1 LKRLWVLVKHAAF
14 GFRDD
19 RCTRLAA
26 AVSYYALFSMVPL
39 AIFLVSVFGFVLNN
53 ASVRKVVIDQILSL
67 LPLSEAN
74 GRTTVE
80 NTLNNV
86 KHISGPAAALSLL
99 VTLWT
104 SSTMFGAIRG
114 SLNTVFRVDEH
125 RPFFQGK
132 LLDLAQVG
140 GIALFL
146 VGSMVLTGLVK
157 TVQSLS
163 SEHLG
168 PIAGDTPL
176 WTVAFLLVPAAVSFV
191 AFLALYRIVPA
202 ARPTVL
208 EALPGALIAT
218 ILFELLKNTFAIYVA
233 NFNNYDVVYGS
244 LAAILLFLLYTY
256 LSSNILLIGAEV
268 SATFS
273 RLERGEYADEFAPGP
288 PGPPMLARIGGA
300 AKGLFVRQHHDVVPK
315 PQPAPKPPR
324 PGPAEHAGEPTQ
336 RR

>member
-1 LKRLWVLVKHAAF
+1 MKRLWVVARHAFF

-19 RCTRLAA
+19 RCSRLAA
-26 AVSYYALFSMVPL
+26 AVSYYALFSIVPL
-39 AIFLVSVFGFVLNN
+39 AIFLLSIFGFVLNN
-53 ASVRKVVIDQILSL
+53 ASVRKDVIDQILNQ

-86 KHISGPAAALSLL
+86 KQISGPAAVLSLL

-104 SSTMFGAIRG
+104 STTMFGALRS
-114 SLNTVFRVDEH
+114 SLNSVFRVDEH

-132 LLDLAQVG
+132 LLDIAQVG

-146 VGSMVLTGLVK
+146 IGSMVLTGLVK

-163 SEHLG
+163 ADRLG
-168 PIAGDTPL
+168 PLAGYTPL
-176 WTVAFLLVPAAVSFV
+176 WDVAFILVPALVSFA

-202 ARPTVL
+202 ARPTLL

-218 ILFELLKNTFAIYVA
+218 LLFEVLKNTFAIYVA

-244 LAAILLFLLYTY
+244 LAAILLFLLYMY
-256 LSSNILLIGAEV
+256 LSSNIVLIGAEV
-268 SATFS
+268 SATVS
-273 RLERGEYADEFAPGP
+273 RLERGDYAAEFAPGP
-288 PGPPMLARIGGA
+288 PGPPLATRLLGA
-300 AKGLFVRQHHDVVPK
+300 VKGLFVRQH
-315 PQPAPKPPR
+315 QAAPAPARPSERASEPP
-324 PGPAEHAGEPTQ
+324 Q

>member
-1 LKRLWVLVKHAAF
+1 MLVKHAAF

-53 ASVRKVVIDQILSL
+53 ASVRKEVIDQILSL
-67 LPLSEAN
+67 LPLSESN

-86 KHISGPAAALSLL
+86 KHISGAAAALSLL

-168 PIAGDTPL
+168 PIAGGTPL

-218 ILFELLKNTFAIYVA
+218 ILFELLKNTFALYVA

-273 RLERGEYADEFAPGP
+273 RLERGEYADEFVPGP
-288 PGPPMLARIGGA
+288 PGPPMWAGIAGA
-300 AKGLFVRQHHDVVPK
+300 AKGLFVRQHQEALPK
-315 PQPAPKPPR
+315 AQR
-324 PGPAEHAGEPTQ
+324 PGAAEHAGEPNQ